1 MSTATEAW
9 INRLALLTSKPEI
22 EIRGMMVRE
31 ETAVSVSIDM
41 NYPFVVNETRNISDK
56 FRFAEAYWILSGDN
70 RVETIR
76 DAAPSIEHFSD
87 NGHVFQGAYGPK
99 VTEQLRYVCET
110 LIKDKHSRQAVIS
123 IWRENP
129 RASRDI
135 PCTLSLQ
142 FLIRDEEI
150 HCVATMRS
158 SDVWLGLPYDI
169 FNFTCIT
176 KWIQLFINNHDS
188 TEFGPEL
195 GTLTINIGSSHLY
208 AKNYESANNVLK
220 GAFDEPDII
229 QYQINEAM
237 NPKAFMSWLKWSRDH
252 A

>member
-1 MSTATEAW
+1 MLTANEAW
-9 INRLALLTSKPEI
+9 LQRLRQLIIAPEI
-22 EIRGMMVRE
+22 EIRGMKVRE
-31 ETAVSVSIDM
+31 EIACKVQVDM
-41 NYPFVVNETRNISDK
+41 NYPFVVNEIRNISDK

-76 DAAPSIEHFSD
+76 GAAPSIEFFSD

-110 LIKDKHSRQAVIS
+110 LLKDPHSRQAVIS

-129 RASRDI
+129 RDSKDI

-142 FLIRDEEI
+142 FLIRYEEL
-150 HCVATMRS
+150 HCIATMRS

-169 FNFTCIT
+169 FNFSCIS
-176 KWIQLFINNHDS
+176 KWIQLYLCNDS
-188 TEFGPEL
+188 LAFPPEL
-195 GTLTINIGSSHLY
+195 GSLTINIGSSHLY
-208 AKNYESANNVLK
+208 AKNYEAAEKVLN
-220 GAFDEPDII
+220 GRFEEPDIL
-229 QYQINEAM
+229 QYEINEAM
-237 NPKAFMSWLKWSRDH
+237 SPKAFMGWLKWGRNH